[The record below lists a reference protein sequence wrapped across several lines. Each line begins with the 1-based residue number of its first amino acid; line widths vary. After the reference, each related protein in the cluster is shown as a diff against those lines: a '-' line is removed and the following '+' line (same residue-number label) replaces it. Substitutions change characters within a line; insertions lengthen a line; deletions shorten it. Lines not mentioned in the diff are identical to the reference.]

1 MIEYKGV
8 QYKVFDAHT
17 HWSKLMSKTLR
28 PVLELLSTNEIL
40 DFAYSNWKSVKQR
53 SQSRQDLKINMCVEL
68 MNFYGIDK
76 LICLPIFPFDI
87 PFSIQCEAKYP
98 DRIIGFGNCN
108 PRAKPEK
115 LENTFDFL
123 KQSKVKGIKL
133 HAQFNKFNVK
143 LHAKEVDHVL
153 EFLEQ
158 NKIIALFHTGSHFDI
173 CDLTPLAKKHDNLK
187 VILGHSGLAPQS
199 DQAIACAIE
208 CPNVFL
214 ELSGQPYK
222 YMMEHAI
229 KHKDIGVERV
239 LYGSDLPS
247 LDPTVEMTK
256 VLSLNV
262 SEEDKRL
269 ILWQNTYNL
278 IYKVN

>member
-1 MIEYKGV
+1 MVIEYKGV
-8 QYKVFDAHT
+8 QYRVFDAHT
-17 HWSKLMSKTLR
+17 HWSKLMSKALR
-28 PVLELLSTNEIL
+28 PLLELLSTNEIL
-40 DFAYSNWKSVKQR
+40 DYAYSNWNKVKQY
-53 SQSRQDLKINMCVEL
+53 SQNNQELKINMYVEL

-87 PFSIQCEAKYP
+87 LFSIQCETKYP
-98 DRIIGFGNCN
+98 DRIVGFGNCN
-108 PRAKPEK
+108 PRAKPDK
-115 LENTFDFL
+115 LEKTFQIL
-123 KQSKVKGIKL
+123 KQNKVKGVKL

-143 LHAKEVDHVL
+143 THHNEVDNVL
-153 EFLEQ
+153 ELLEE

-173 CDLTPLAKKHDNLK
+173 RDLTPLAKKHNSLRI
-187 VILGHSGLAPQS
+187 ILGHSGLGPQS

-208 CPNVFL
+208 CPNVYL

-229 KHKDIGVERV
+229 KHKEIGVERI

-256 VLSLNV
+256 ILSLNI
-262 SEEDKRL
+262 SEEEKKL

-278 IYKVN
+278 IYA